1 MSVAA
6 STLYL
11 ETFLSFTLLQI
22 RKAFLSFFD
31 DWTLAKGEDYVR
43 RKKVLDLKRVRP
55 DEVDGK
61 ISGSNGAVY
70 FTRLYLD
77 RFGSSLQETECSCPV
92 GVDCK
97 HAAALY
103 IEHLKQV
110 SDEAVY
116 AAFLE
121 NPKQIPSAQPKLSSF
136 ETPPAV
142 SQATAPDPAMLPLP
156 NEVRQSFTE
165 FAQSIAPKPT
175 PHAVDGAK
183 SSPKSEL
190 VYLLGIDGDK
200 DEPKIEIRSAN
211 VGKGGLYSKGTK
223 ISLDKLLANP
233 PESAKDE
240 DLEIVRFW
248 FAISK
253 SVAYWNASYSLSVA
267 DGELVRLLLTKIL
280 ATNRC
285 FFNSAS
291 STPLKLGPE
300 LPAELVWEKL
310 DSQQFR
316 LSMVAKDGER
326 TYKCLRTSVLP
337 WYIDEDQSRCGPI
350 SIAFDTRKLKPLF
363 TMRELTLDEAQRL
376 PVLIN
381 DLDLSEFIPAPPVAN
396 KVVVKVMQTTP
407 QLRIQTFKSW
417 RPLILPNKQTIPLGE
432 EIRTI
437 VVSSEIPASSQ
448 KSYKDET
455 GAVVVEKYEGVDTQ
469 LVRRLM
475 GSMGFGEIP
484 PMVLGQPPLNQQ
496 FFMAPDPEAWS
507 NLDADKLE
515 ELRSAGWKISSE
527 MDAASVPIELT
538 DELFEL
544 EMTGEDNWWFNLA
557 LDIDVNGKKVSLLPV
572 LVSAIRKLSNTESL
586 SDSIDSL
593 NRDGKFL
600 GNLPDGTLI
609 SIPFER
615 IRSILVSLKELIEK
629 GLDPNGEL
637 PTVDAAD
644 LISDETLSRSRFIGA
659 KKIIG
664 LVQTLKSI
672 EKIESVDEPRDFKTT
687 LRPYQKDG
695 LSWLQFLASHEFA
708 GILADDMGLGKTIQL
723 LAHICLEKENGRLTS
738 PYLVLCPTS
747 VLPNWLSEAEKFA
760 PHLRV
765 ASFHGSSRH
774 FNSERIKN
782 ADLVVTTYPLLSRDL
797 TVFTDCTWHGVA
809 LDEAQ
814 AIKNH
819 KTKMA
824 QAARALKA
832 NHKFCLTGTPVENHL
847 GELWSQF
854 QFLLPGLLGDT
865 QTFKNVFRDPI
876 EKLGDVQQRKLL
888 ARRVKP
894 FIMRRTKQ
902 EVAQELPDKTVIV
915 QHIELEGEQ
924 RDLYETVRLASVKQV
939 REEIAKKGF
948 KSSQIMILDALLK
961 MRQVC
966 CDPRLVKLSAAA
978 QVTETAKLDALIE
991 MLEQQTEEGHKVL
1004 VFSQFTSMLEL
1015 IEARLKESNLQYV
1028 KLTGDT
1034 KDRAKPVKEFQEGS
1048 TPIFLI
1054 SLKAGGTGLNLTQA
1068 DVVIHYDPWWNP
1080 AVEEQATDRA
1090 HRIGQTKKVFV
1101 YKLIAKGTIEQRM
1114 VEMQE
1119 RKRAIA
1125 SSVYDEEGNFNLKF
1139 SEQDLDA
1146 LLQPIDNDDDSISEP
1161 IVESVIE
1168 QRNE

>member
-1 MSVAA
+1 MSL
-6 STLYL
+6 SLL
-11 ETFLSFTLLQI
+11 EI
-22 RKAFLSFFD
+22 RKAFLGFFD
-31 DWTLAKGEDYVR
+31 AWTLAKGEDYVR
-43 RKKVLDLKRVRP
+43 RNKVLDVKRLRP

-61 ISGSNGAVY
+61 VSGANTAVY

-77 RFGSSLQETECSCPV
+77 QFGCNLLETECSCPI
-92 GVDCK
+92 GFDCK

-103 IEHLKQV
+103 ITHLKQV

-116 AAFLE
+116 LSYLA
-121 NPKQIPSAQPKLSSF
+121 NPKQLPSAQPKLSSF
-136 ETPPAV
+136 EKPSAV
-142 SQATAPDPAMLPLP
+142 SQAPPPDPAMVPLP
-156 NEVRQSFTE
+156 PEVRQSFSE
-165 FAQSIAPKPT
+165 FAQSIGQISDPRSVESGKRS
-175 PHAVDGAK
+175 AK
-183 SSPKSEL
+183 AEL
-190 VYLLGIDGDK
+190 VFLLGIDGDK

-211 VGKGGLYSKGTK
+211 IGKGGLYSKGTK

-233 PESAKDE
+233 PEAAQDE

-267 DGELVRLLLTKIL
+267 DAELVRLLMVKIL
-280 ATNRC
+280 ATKRC
-285 FFNSAS
+285 FFNSAN
-291 STPLKLGPE
+291 STPLQLGPE
-300 LPAELVWEKL
+300 LPGELVWEEL
-310 DSQQFR
+310 SSQQFR
-316 LSMVAKDGER
+316 LSMVAKEGEH
-326 TYKCLRTSVLP
+326 TYKCMRSSVLP
-337 WYIDEDQSRCGPI
+337 WYIDEEQSRCGPV
-350 SIAFDTRKLKPLF
+350 SIAFDSKKLKPLF
-363 TMRELTLDEAQRL
+363 TMRDLALDEAQRL
-376 PVLIN
+376 PLLLN
-381 DLDLSEFIPAPPVAN
+381 DLDLSELIPAPPVAN
-396 KVVVKVMQTTP
+396 KVMVKVLETTP
-407 QLRIQTFKSW
+407 HLKIQSFKSW
-417 RPLILPNKQTIPLGE
+417 RPLILPNKQTIPVGE
-432 EIRTI
+432 EIRTL
-437 VVSSEIPASSQ
+437 VVSSDIPSSGQ
-448 KSYKDET
+448 KTYKDENGT
-455 GAVVVEKYEGVDTQ
+455 VIVEKYENVDTQ

-475 GSMGFGEIP
+475 GSLGFGEIP
-484 PMVLGQPPLNQQ
+484 PMVLGQPALGSQ
-496 FFMAPDPEAWS
+496 FFMAPDPAAWS
-507 NLDADKLE
+507 NLDAAKLE
-515 ELRSAGWKISSE
+515 ELRSAGWKVSAE
-527 MDAASVPIELT
+527 MDAASVPIEIS

-557 LDIDVNGKKVSLLPV
+557 LDIDVNGKTVSLLPV
-572 LVSAIRKLSNTESL
+572 LVSAIRKLNNSESL
-586 SDSIDSL
+586 GDSIDSL

-615 IRSILVSLKELIEK
+615 IRSILVSIHELIEK

-637 PTVDAAD
+637 PTVEAAD

-664 LVQTLKSI
+664 LVQTLKSLDRI
-672 EKIESVDEPRDFKTT
+672 ETVDEPKQFKTT

-723 LAHICLEKENGRLTS
+723 LAHICLEKEHGRLKS

-760 PHLRV
+760 PHLNV
-765 ASFHGSSRH
+765 AAFHGTSRH
-774 FNSERIKN
+774 FNKDRIKN

-854 QFLLPGLLGDT
+854 QFLLPGLLGDM

-902 EVAQELPDKTVIV
+902 EVAQELPDKQVMI
-915 QHIELEGEQ
+915 QHIELEGAQ

-966 CDPRLVKLSAAA
+966 CDPRLVKLTAAA
-978 QVTETAKLDALIE
+978 QVAETAKLDALIE
-991 MLEQQTEEGHKVL
+991 MLEQQIEEGHKVL

-1015 IEARLKESNLQYV
+1015 IEARLKECNLQYV
-1028 KLTGDT
+1028 ILTGDT
-1034 KDRAKPVKEFQEGS
+1034 KDRAKPVKEFQDGS

-1114 VEMQE
+1114 IEMQE

-1139 SEQDLDA
+1139 SEQDLEA
-1146 LLQPIDNDDDSISEP
+1146 LLQPIDSDDDSIEP
-1161 IVESVIE
+1161 AVEAMAE
-1168 QRNE
+1168 DMLAD